1 VNNQNKHSVF
11 IRLSIG
17 VALLALIF
25 TILILCSVPPVSRDA
40 LTHHLA
46 VPKIWIEKGL
56 FKELPSIP
64 FSYYPMNLDL
74 LYLVPL
80 YLGNDIIPKYIHFAF
95 ALFTALLIYTYLKAR
110 LGTSYALLG
119 SLFFLSIPVIV
130 KLSTTVYV
138 DLGLIFFSTASLLG
152 LIKWLET
159 DFRPKPLIIS
169 GLWCGLALGT
179 KYNGLIVFFLL
190 SCFVPIIYLRRAGDD
205 DLKKNVTD
213 QFRAVGWGLVFVVVS
228 LLVYSPWM
236 VRNTAMTGNP
246 VYPLYNR
253 FFVKAA
259 GEGAKTGGLQNIST
273 DEKEKPGKK
282 GSGLKHFAVRRVI
295 YKESLWEIVLIPL
308 RVFIEG
314 KDDDPKHFDGQL
326 NPFLL
331 ILPLFLFL
339 PGNNRFHRR
348 RNTEYRIL
356 SLFAMVYMVFV
367 FFQVDMRIRWISP
380 IIPPMV
386 ILSMC
391 GLHRLQCLGVN
402 ANVKWKTL
410 SSKFAVIVVTGS
422 MLFFNAR
429 YIHALYQKNDPMG
442 YISGQMDRDSYIK
455 KFRPEYEII
464 SYANRELSQDALI
477 LCLFIGKR
485 IYYFDRHVRL
495 DIDLIKRSV
504 ISSDSIDQIGSNLRS
519 AGITH
524 IFLRYDLSDS
534 WIKNNFDREKQ
545 ALLKIFFQ
553 KNAKQIKSFGGYGL
567 FELEHSR

>member
-1 VNNQNKHSVF
+1 MKNQNKHSVF

-17 VALLALIF
+17 FALLTLIL

-80 YLGNDIIPKYIHFAF
+80 YFGNDIIPKYIHFAF
-95 ALFTALLIYTYLKAR
+95 ALFTALLIYTYLKPR
-110 LGTSYALLG
+110 LGISYALLG

-205 DLKKNVTD
+205 DLKKSVTD
-213 QFRAVGWGLVFVVVS
+213 QFRALGWGLVFVVVS

-259 GEGAKTGGLQNIST
+259 GEGVKTGGLQNIST
-273 DEKEKPGKK
+273 DAKEKPGKK
-282 GSGLKHFAVRRVI
+282 GPGLKHFAVRKVI
-295 YKESLWEIVLIPL
+295 YKESPWEIVLIPL
-308 RVFIEG
+308 RVF
-314 KDDDPKHFDGQL
+314 F
-326 NPFLL
+326 
-331 ILPLFLFL
+331 
-339 PGNNRFHRR
+339 
-348 RNTEYRIL
+348 
-356 SLFAMVYMVFV
+356 
-367 FFQVDMRIRWISP
+367 
-380 IIPPMV
+380 
-386 ILSMC
+386 
-391 GLHRLQCLGVN
+391 
-402 ANVKWKTL
+402 
-410 SSKFAVIVVTGS
+410 
-422 MLFFNAR
+422 
-429 YIHALYQKNDPMG
+429 
-442 YISGQMDRDSYIK
+442 
-455 KFRPEYEII
+455 
-464 SYANRELSQDALI
+464 
-477 LCLFIGKR
+477 
-485 IYYFDRHVRL
+485 
-495 DIDLIKRSV
+495 
-504 ISSDSIDQIGSNLRS
+504 
-519 AGITH
+519 
-524 IFLRYDLSDS
+524 
-534 WIKNNFDREKQ
+534 
-545 ALLKIFFQ
+545 
-553 KNAKQIKSFGGYGL
+553 
-567 FELEHSR
+567 